1 MGGMGR
7 MEIAREALS
16 IFIRSLPAGCKFSII
31 SFGSAYDA
39 MVDADEQTILSYTD
53 QTKELALKKIESFE
67 SDYGG
72 TEILMPLMCA

>member
-1 MGGMGR
+1 MGMNGR

-39 MVDADEQTILSYTD
+39 MVDAD
-53 QTKELALKKIESFE
+53 
-67 SDYGG
+67 
-72 TEILMPLMCA
+72 